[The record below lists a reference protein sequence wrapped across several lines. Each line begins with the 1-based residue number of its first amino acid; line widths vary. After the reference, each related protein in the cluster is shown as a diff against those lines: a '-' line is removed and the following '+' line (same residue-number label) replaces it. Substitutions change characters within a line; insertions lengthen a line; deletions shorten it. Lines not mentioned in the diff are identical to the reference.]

1 MTTTLLIEIGVE
13 ELPTKA
19 VTALAAAGRD
29 LWAQALSDA
38 ALAHGNIDTF
48 ATPRR
53 LAWRIHDLA
62 EKQPDQ
68 KIERK
73 GPSLA
78 AAKDKDGNWTKAA
91 LGFAASCGVEASDLG
106 VEETPKG
113 AWLTYHG
120 EQAGQ
125 TLETLL
131 PELFRHVCDNLP
143 IAKRMRWG
151 DNEQSFVRPVLTLV
165 ALADERIL
173 PLDYFGVRAGRDT
186 LGHRVHHP
194 DPVSI
199 QSAASYEADLRAAHI
214 IASHSERMERIR
226 EQVEKEAAALG
237 GSAILPEALL
247 IENASLTE
255 WPVAISGS
263 FDERYLAVPQEVL
276 ITTMQDNQKT
286 FAVVDASGKIQPHF
300 IAIANLES
308 ADSATVRKGNEK
320 VIRPR
325 FADAEFFWQQDLK
338 HRLADYLPRLEAVTY
353 QDKLGSLADKTR
365 RLEALARELAA
376 VTGADAEHAAT
387 AARLSKSDL
396 LSEMVMEFPELQGI
410 MGRYYAAAEG
420 LPADIAAAIDEQYY
434 PRGAG
439 GELPQSPTGLTLAL
453 AEKLDTLVGGFA
465 IGAKPTGSKDPY
477 GLRRAAIGLI
487 RLIDGEKLKLPL
499 KEWLIKTIQ
508 KYGDR
513 LKVDKPLKEK
523 ADRDPRIRELLADTL
538 QREDDNLATTAQE
551 YVLSVNDDLIR
562 GYILERLD
570 SYYREQGIRSETV
583 QAVLALNSDDLVDNN
598 RRIRALDTF
607 TASDNVKNLL
617 ASAKRIRNILK
628 KNGERDGA
636 VQTAHLQEPAEQA
649 LWQAWQDKQPAF
661 EQALAAGDYR
671 AALEPLATLGAP
683 LDAFFTDVMVLSDDP
698 ALQQNRL
705 TLLTTL
711 QRGFDKIADLSLLS
725 E

>member
-19 VTALAAAGRD
+19 VTALATAGRD
-29 LWAQALSDA
+29 LWAQALSDT

-131 PELFRHVCDNLP
+131 PELFRYVCDNLP

-194 DPVSI
+194 ESVRI
-199 QSAASYEADLRAAHI
+199 QSAASYEADLRAAHV

-237 GSAILPEALL
+237 GSAILPDALL

-286 FAVVDASGKIQPHF
+286 CAVVGACGKIQPHF

-308 ADSATVRKGNEK
+308 QDPATVRKGNEK

-477 GLRRAAIGLI
+477 ALRRMAISLI
-487 RLIDGEKLKLPL
+487 RLINENNLNLPL
-499 KEWLIKTIQ
+499 
-508 KYGDR
+508 DR
-513 LKVDKPLKEK
+513 ALAASAATYPAALAADKHT
-523 ADRDPRIRELLADTL
+523 AAVRDYIR
-538 QREDDNLATTAQE
+538 
-551 YVLSVNDDLIR
+551 
-562 GYILERLD
+562 ERLD

-583 QAVLALNSDDLVDNN
+583 QAVLALNSDDLVDND

-607 TASDNVKNLL
+607 ASSDNVKNLL

-661 EQALAAGDYR
+661 EQALAASDYR

-683 LDAFFTDVMVLSDDP
+683 LDAFFTDVMVMSDDP

>member
-19 VTALAAAGRD
+19 VTALATAGRD

-48 ATPRR
+48 TTPRR

-91 LGFAASCGVEASDLG
+91 LGFAASCGVEVSDLG
-106 VEETPKG
+106 VEETGKG

-120 EQAGQ
+120 KQAGQ

-131 PELFRHVCDNLP
+131 PELFRYVCDNLP

-194 DPVSI
+194 EPVSI
-199 QSAASYEADLRAAHI
+199 QSAASYEADLRAAHV

-286 FAVVDASGKIQPHF
+286 CAVVGACGKIQPHF

-308 ADSATVRKGNEK
+308 ADPATVRKGNEK

-477 GLRRAAIGLI
+477 ALRRMAISLI
-487 RLIDGEKLKLPL
+487 RLINENGLNLPL
-499 KEWLIKTIQ
+499 
-508 KYGDR
+508 DR
-513 LKVDKPLKEK
+513 ALAASAATYPATLAADKHT
-523 ADRDPRIRELLADTL
+523 AAVRDYIR
-538 QREDDNLATTAQE
+538 
-551 YVLSVNDDLIR
+551 
-562 GYILERLD
+562 ERLD

-583 QAVLALNSDDLVDNN
+583 QAVLALNSDDLVDND

-607 TASDNVKNLL
+607 AAGDNVKNLL

-636 VQTAHLQEPAEQA
+636 VQTALLQEPAEQA

-683 LDAFFTDVMVLSDDP
+683 LDVFFTDVMVMSDDP

>member
-19 VTALAAAGRD
+19 VTTLATAGRD

-131 PELFRHVCDNLP
+131 PELFRYVCDNLP

-173 PLDYFGVRAGRDT
+173 PLDYFGVRAGRDS

-194 DPVSI
+194 EPVSI
-199 QSAASYEADLRAAHI
+199 QSAASYEADLRAAHV
-214 IASHSERMERIR
+214 IASHNERMERIR

-286 FAVVDASGKIQPHF
+286 CAVVGACGKIQPHF

-308 ADSATVRKGNEK
+308 QNPATVRKGNEK

-365 RLEALARELAA
+365 RLEVLARELAA

-477 GLRRAAIGLI
+477 ALRRMAISLI
-487 RLIDGEKLKLPL
+487 RLINENNLNLPL
-499 KEWLIKTIQ
+499 
-508 KYGDR
+508 DR
-513 LKVDKPLKEK
+513 ALAASAATYPAALAADKHT
-523 ADRDPRIRELLADTL
+523 AAVRDYIR
-538 QREDDNLATTAQE
+538 
-551 YVLSVNDDLIR
+551 
-562 GYILERLD
+562 ERLD

-583 QAVLALNSDDLVDNN
+583 QAVLALNSDDLVDND

-607 TASDNVKNLL
+607 AAGDNVKNLL

-636 VQTAHLQEPAEQA
+636 VQTALLQEPAEQA

-683 LDAFFTDVMVLSDDP
+683 LDAFFTDVMVMSGDP

>member
-19 VTALAAAGRD
+19 VTTLATAGRN

-113 AWLTYHG
+113 AWLTYYG

-125 TLETLL
+125 SLETLL

-194 DPVSI
+194 EPVSI
-199 QSAASYEADLRAAHI
+199 QSAASYEADLRAAHV
-214 IASHSERMERIR
+214 IASHSERMARIR

-237 GSAILPEALL
+237 GRAILPEALL

-286 FAVVDASGKIQPHF
+286 CAVVGACGKIQPHF

-308 ADSATVRKGNEK
+308 QDPATVRKGNEK

-477 GLRRAAIGLI
+477 ALRRMAISLI
-487 RLIDGEKLKLPL
+487 RLINENGLNLPL
-499 KEWLIKTIQ
+499 KQALGFSIKIYKEEW
-508 KYGDR
+508 
-513 LKVDKPLKEK
+513 EK
-523 ADRDPRIRELLADTL
+523 KELLEKL
-538 QREDDNLATTAQE
+538 SIEEL
-551 YVLSVNDDLIR
+551 VLFEAANESAYD
-562 GYILERLD
+562 YICERLD
-570 SYYREQGIRSETV
+570 SYYRERGIRSETV
-583 QAVLALNSDDLVDNN
+583 QAVLALNSDDLVDNDH
-598 RRIRALDTF
+598 RIRALDTF
-607 TASDNVKNLL
+607 AAGDNVKNLL

-671 AALEPLATLGAP
+671 AALEPLATLGTP
-683 LDAFFTDVMVLSDDP
+683 LDAFFTDVMVMSDDP

>member
-19 VTALAAAGRD
+19 VTALAIAGRD

-173 PLDYFGVRAGRDT
+173 PLDYFGIRAGRDT

-194 DPVSI
+194 EPVSI
-199 QSAASYEADLRAAHI
+199 QSAASYEADLRAAHV

-286 FAVVDASGKIQPHF
+286 CAVVGACGKIQPHF

-308 ADSATVRKGNEK
+308 QDPATVRKGNEK

-338 HRLADYLPRLEAVTY
+338 HKLADYLPRLEHVVY
-353 QDKLGSLADKTR
+353 QEKLGSVAAKTR
-365 RLEALARELAA
+365 RLEALGRALAP
-376 VTGADAEHAAT
+376 VCGADADNVAT
-387 AARLSKSDL
+387 AAHISKSDL
-396 LSEMVMEFPELQGI
+396 LTEMVMEFPELQGL

-420 LPADIAAAIDEQYY
+420 YATDIAAALDEQYQ

-439 GELPQSPTGLTLAL
+439 GALPQTRTGLALAI

-477 GLRRAAIGLI
+477 ALRRMAISLI
-487 RLIDGEKLKLPL
+487 RLINENNLNLPL
-499 KEWLIKTIQ
+499 
-508 KYGDR
+508 DR
-513 LKVDKPLKEK
+513 ALAASAATYPAALAADKHT
-523 ADRDPRIRELLADTL
+523 AAVRDYIR
-538 QREDDNLATTAQE
+538 
-551 YVLSVNDDLIR
+551 
-562 GYILERLD
+562 ERLD

-583 QAVLALNSDDLVDNN
+583 LAVLALNSDDLVDND

-607 TASDNVKNLL
+607 AAGDNVKNLL

-628 KNGERDGA
+628 KNGERNEA
-636 VQTAHLQEPAEQA
+636 VAADRLVEPAEQV

-661 EQALAAGDYR
+661 EQALTAGDYR

-683 LDAFFTDVMVLSDDP
+683 LDAFFTDVMVMSDDP

>member
-19 VTALAAAGRD
+19 VTALATAGRD

-38 ALAHGNIDTF
+38 ALVHGNIDTF

-53 LAWRIHDLA
+53 LAWGIHDLA

-194 DPVSI
+194 EPVSI
-199 QSAASYEADLRAAHI
+199 QSATSYEADLRAAHV
-214 IASHSERMERIR
+214 IASHSERMARIR

-237 GSAILPEALL
+237 GRAILPEALL

-286 FAVVDASGKIQPHF
+286 CAVVGACGKIQPHF

-308 ADSATVRKGNEK
+308 QDPATVRKGNEK

-338 HRLADYLPRLEAVTY
+338 HCLADYLPRLEAVTY

-477 GLRRAAIGLI
+477 ALRRMAISLI
-487 RLIDGEKLKLPL
+487 RLINENGLNLPL
-499 KEWLIKTIQ
+499 
-508 KYGDR
+508 DR
-513 LKVDKPLKEK
+513 ALAASAATYPATLAADKHT
-523 ADRDPRIRELLADTL
+523 AAVRDYIR
-538 QREDDNLATTAQE
+538 
-551 YVLSVNDDLIR
+551 
-562 GYILERLD
+562 ERLD
-570 SYYREQGIRSETV
+570 SYYREQSIRSETV
-583 QAVLALNSDDLVDNN
+583 QAVLALNSDDLVDND

-607 TASDNVKNLL
+607 AASDNVKNLL

-636 VQTAHLQEPAEQA
+636 VQTVLLQEPAEQA
-649 LWQAWQDKQPAF
+649 LWQAWQDKQPVF

-683 LDAFFTDVMVLSDDP
+683 LDAFFTDVMVMSDDP

-711 QRGFDKIADLSLLS
+711 QRGFDKIADLSLLDS
-725 E
+725 SLVPENMGYGHAVMATLT

>member
-1 MTTTLLIEIGVE
+1 MTTLLIEIGVE

-19 VTALAAAGRD
+19 VTALATAGRD

-131 PELFRHVCDNLP
+131 PELFRYVCDNLP

-173 PLDYFGVRAGRDT
+173 PLDYFGIRAGRDT

-194 DPVSI
+194 EPVSI
-199 QSAASYEADLRAAHI
+199 QSAASYEADLRAAHV
-214 IASHSERMERIR
+214 IASHAERMERIR

-286 FAVVDASGKIQPHF
+286 CAVVGACGKIQPHF

-308 ADSATVRKGNEK
+308 AAPATVRKGNEK

-338 HRLADYLPRLEAVTY
+338 HKLADYLPRLEHVVY
-353 QDKLGSLADKTR
+353 QEKLGSVAAKTR
-365 RLEALARELAA
+365 RLEALGRALAP
-376 VTGADAEHAAT
+376 VCGADADNVAT
-387 AARLSKSDL
+387 AAHISKSDL
-396 LSEMVMEFPELQGI
+396 LTEMVMEFPELQGL

-420 LPADIAAAIDEQYY
+420 YAADIAAALDEQYQ

-439 GELPQSPTGLTLAL
+439 GALPQTRTGLALAI

-477 GLRRAAIGLI
+477 ALRRMAISLI
-487 RLIDGEKLKLPL
+487 RLITENELALPL
-499 KEWLIKTIQ
+499 AAWL
-508 KYGDR
+508 
-513 LKVDKPLKEK
+513 DKSAAQYDAVLGAPIHVT
-523 ADRDPRIRELLADTL
+523 AVRE
-538 QREDDNLATTAQE
+538 
-551 YVLSVNDDLIR
+551 
-562 GYILERLD
+562 YILERLD
-570 SYYREQGIRSETV
+570 SHYREQGIRSETC
-583 QAVLALNSDDLVDNN
+583 QAVLALGSDDLVDIE
-598 RRIRALDTF
+598 RRIRALDAF
-607 TASDNVKNLL
+607 AGSPSAASLL

-628 KNGERDGA
+628 KNGERNEAIAADRL
-636 VQTAHLQEPAEQA
+636 VEPAEQA
-649 LWQAWQDKQPAF
+649 LWQNWQTLAPAIDA
-661 EQALAAGDYR
+661 ELQKSDYR
-671 AALEPLATLGAP
+671 AALEQLATLGAP
-683 LDAFFTDVMVLSDDP
+683 LDAFFTDVMVMSDDP

-705 TLLTTL
+705 ALLTTL
-711 QRGFDKIADLSLLS
+711 QRGFDQIADLSLLS

>member
-19 VTALAAAGRD
+19 VTALATAGRD

-125 TLETLL
+125 MLETLL

-194 DPVSI
+194 EPVRI
-199 QSAASYEADLRAAHI
+199 QSAASYEADLRAAHV
-214 IASHSERMERIR
+214 IASHAERMERIR
-226 EQVEKEAAALG
+226 KQVEKEAAALG

-286 FAVVDASGKIQPHF
+286 CAVVGACGKIQPHF

-308 ADSATVRKGNEK
+308 QDPATVRKGNEK

-353 QDKLGSLADKTR
+353 QDKLGSLADKIR
-365 RLEALARELAA
+365 RLETLARELAA

-477 GLRRAAIGLI
+477 ALRRMAISLI
-487 RLIDGEKLKLPL
+487 RLINENNLNLPL
-499 KEWLIKTIQ
+499 
-508 KYGDR
+508 DR
-513 LKVDKPLKEK
+513 ALAASAATYPAALAADKHT
-523 ADRDPRIRELLADTL
+523 AAVRDYIR
-538 QREDDNLATTAQE
+538 
-551 YVLSVNDDLIR
+551 
-562 GYILERLD
+562 ERLD

-583 QAVLALNSDDLVDNN
+583 QAVLALNSDDLVDND

-607 TASDNVKNLL
+607 AAGDNVKNLL

-636 VQTAHLQEPAEQA
+636 VQTALLQEPAEQA

-683 LDAFFTDVMVLSDDP
+683 LDAFFTDVMVMSDDP

-711 QRGFDKIADLSLLS
+711 QRGFDQIADLSLLS

>member
-19 VTALAAAGRD
+19 VTALATAGRD

-62 EKQPDQ
+62 GKQPDQ

-173 PLDYFGVRAGRDT
+173 PLDYFGIRAGRDT

-194 DPVSI
+194 EPVSI
-199 QSAASYEADLRAAHI
+199 QSAASYEADLRAAHV

-286 FAVVDASGKIQPHF
+286 CAVVGACGKIQPHF

-308 ADSATVRKGNEK
+308 ADPATVRKGNEK

-365 RLEALARELAA
+365 RLETLARELAA

-420 LPADIAAAIDEQYY
+420 LPVDIAAAIDEQYY

-477 GLRRAAIGLI
+477 ALRRMAISLI
-487 RLIDGEKLKLPL
+487 RLITENELALPL
-499 KEWLIKTIQ
+499 TAWLGKSAAQYDAALNAPAHTAA
-508 KYGDR
+508 
-513 LKVDKPLKEK
+513 V
-523 ADRDPRIRELLADTL
+523 RD
-538 QREDDNLATTAQE
+538 
-551 YVLSVNDDLIR
+551 
-562 GYILERLD
+562 YILERLD
-570 SYYREQGIRSETV
+570 SHYREQGIRSETC
-583 QAVLALNSDDLVDNN
+583 QAVLALGSDDLVDIE
-598 RRIRALDTF
+598 RRIRVLDTF
-607 TASDNVKNLL
+607 AGSATAASLL

-628 KNGERDGA
+628 KNGERNEA
-636 VQTAHLQEPAEQA
+636 VAAERLVEPAEQA
-649 LWQAWQDKQPAF
+649 LWQNW
-661 EQALAAGDYR
+661 QALSPAIDAALQKSDYR
-671 AALEPLATLGAP
+671 AALEQMATLGAP
-683 LDAFFTDVMVLSDDP
+683 LDAFFTDVMVMSDDP
-698 ALQQNRL
+698 ALQHNRL
-705 TLLTTL
+705 ALLTTL
-711 QRGFDKIADLSLLS
+711 QRGFDQIADLSLLS

>member
-1 MTTTLLIEIGVE
+1 MTTLLIEIGVE

-38 ALAHGNIDTF
+38 ALAHGSIDTF

-106 VEETPKG
+106 IEETPKG
-113 AWLTYHG
+113 AWLTDHG
-120 EQAGQ
+120 AQAGQ
-125 TLETLL
+125 TLETRL

-173 PLDYFGVRAGRDT
+173 PLNYFGIRAGRDT

-194 DPVSI
+194 EPVSI
-199 QSAASYEADLRAAHI
+199 QSAASYEADLRAAHV
-214 IASHSERMERIR
+214 IASHAERMERIR

-263 FDERYLAVPQEVL
+263 FDERYLAVPLEVL

-308 ADSATVRKGNEK
+308 QDPATVRKGNEK

-477 GLRRAAIGLI
+477 ALRRMAISLI
-487 RLIDGEKLKLPL
+487 RLINENNLNLPL
-499 KEWLIKTIQ
+499 TKWITKSLQLFDRKGIDHKPTAIQ
-508 KYGDR
+508 AAQDENLR
-513 LKVDKPLKEK
+513 RRIEETLNQEDEKVVIST
-523 ADRDPRIRELLADTL
+523 RDYIR
-538 QREDDNLATTAQE
+538 
-551 YVLSVNDDLIR
+551 
-562 GYILERLD
+562 ERLD

-583 QAVLALNSDDLVDNN
+583 QAVLALNSDDLVDND

-607 TASDNVKNLL
+607 AAGDNVKNLL

-636 VQTAHLQEPAEQA
+636 VQTALLQEPAEQA

-661 EQALAAGDYR
+661 EQALAARDYR

-683 LDAFFTDVMVLSDDP
+683 LDAFFTDVMVMSDDP

>member
-19 VTALAAAGRD
+19 VTALATAGRD
-29 LWAQALSDA
+29 LWVQALSDA

-106 VEETPKG
+106 IEETGKG

-131 PELFRHVCDNLP
+131 PELFRYVCDNLP

-194 DPVSI
+194 EPVSI
-199 QSAASYEADLRAAHI
+199 QSAASYEADLRAAHV
-214 IASHSERMERIR
+214 IASHSERMARIR

-286 FAVVDASGKIQPHF
+286 CAVVGACGKIQPHF

-308 ADSATVRKGNEK
+308 ADPATVRKGNEK

-477 GLRRAAIGLI
+477 ALRRMAISLI
-487 RLIDGEKLKLPL
+487 RLINENNLNLPL
-499 KEWLIKTIQ
+499 
-508 KYGDR
+508 DR
-513 LKVDKPLKEK
+513 ALAASAATYPAALAADKHT
-523 ADRDPRIRELLADTL
+523 AAVRDYIR
-538 QREDDNLATTAQE
+538 
-551 YVLSVNDDLIR
+551 
-562 GYILERLD
+562 ERLD

-583 QAVLALNSDDLVDNN
+583 QAVLALNSDDLVDND

-607 TASDNVKNLL
+607 AASDNVKNLL

-671 AALEPLATLGAP
+671 AALEPLATLGTP
-683 LDAFFTDVMVLSDDP
+683 LDAFFTDVMVMSDDP

>member
-19 VTALAAAGRD
+19 VTTLATAGRD

-131 PELFRHVCDNLP
+131 PELFRYVCDNLP

-194 DPVSI
+194 EPVSI
-199 QSAASYEADLRAAHI
+199 QSAASYEADLRAAHV
-214 IASHSERMERIR
+214 IASHAERMARIR

-237 GSAILPEALL
+237 GRAILPEALL

-286 FAVVDASGKIQPHF
+286 CAVVGACGKIQPHF

-308 ADSATVRKGNEK
+308 ADPATVRKGNEK

-376 VTGADAEHAAT
+376 VTGADTEHAAT

-453 AEKLDTLVGGFA
+453 AEKLDALVGGFA

-477 GLRRAAIGLI
+477 ALRRMAISLI
-487 RLIDGEKLKLPL
+487 RLINENGLNLPL
-499 KEWLIKTIQ
+499 
-508 KYGDR
+508 DR
-513 LKVDKPLKEK
+513 ALAASAATYPAALAADKHT
-523 ADRDPRIRELLADTL
+523 AAVRDYIR
-538 QREDDNLATTAQE
+538 
-551 YVLSVNDDLIR
+551 
-562 GYILERLD
+562 ERLD

-583 QAVLALNSDDLVDNN
+583 QAVLALNSDDLVDND

-607 TASDNVKNLL
+607 AAGDNVKNLL

-636 VQTAHLQEPAEQA
+636 VQTALLQEPAEQA

-683 LDAFFTDVMVLSDDP
+683 LDAFFTDVMVMSDDP

>member
-194 DPVSI
+194 EPVRI
-199 QSAASYEADLRAAHI
+199 QSAASYEADLRAAYV
-214 IASHSERMERIR
+214 IASHAERMARIR

-237 GSAILPEALL
+237 GRAILPEALL

-286 FAVVDASGKIQPHF
+286 CAVVGACGKIQPHF

-308 ADSATVRKGNEK
+308 ADPATVRKGNEK

-353 QDKLGSLADKTR
+353 QDKLGSLADKIR

-477 GLRRAAIGLI
+477 ALRRMAISLI
-487 RLIDGEKLKLPL
+487 RLINENGLNLPL
-499 KEWLIKTIQ
+499 
-508 KYGDR
+508 DR
-513 LKVDKPLKEK
+513 ALAASAATYPATLAADKHT
-523 ADRDPRIRELLADTL
+523 AAVRDYIR
-538 QREDDNLATTAQE
+538 
-551 YVLSVNDDLIR
+551 
-562 GYILERLD
+562 ERLD
-570 SYYREQGIRSETV
+570 SYYREQSIRSETA
-583 QAVLALNSDDLVDNN
+583 QAVLALNSDDLVDND

-607 TASDNVKNLL
+607 VASDNVKNLL

-661 EQALAAGDYR
+661 EQALAASDYR

-683 LDAFFTDVMVLSDDP
+683 LDAFFTDVMVMSDDP

>member
-1 MTTTLLIEIGVE
+1 MSATTTLLIEIGVE

-19 VTALAAAGRD
+19 VTTLADAGRD
-29 LWAQALSDA
+29 LWAQALANAGLTHGDIE
-38 ALAHGNIDTF
+38 AL

-53 LAWRIHDLA
+53 LAWRIRDLA
-62 EKQPDQ
+62 TRQSDQ

-73 GPSLA
+73 GPALA
-78 AAKDKDGNWTKAA
+78 AAKDKDGNWSKAA
-91 LGFAASCGVEASDLG
+91 LGFAASCGVDVAALA
-106 VEETPKG
+106 VEDTPKG
-113 AWLTYHG
+113 KWLMYYG
-120 EQAGQ
+120 EQPGQ
-125 TLETLL
+125 PLEALL

-151 DNEQSFVRPVLTLV
+151 DHEQSFVRPVLSLV
-165 ALADERIL
+165 ALADDRVL
-173 PLDYFGVRAGRDT
+173 PLAYFGVQAGRET

-194 DPVSI
+194 QAVAI
-199 QSAASYEADLRAAHI
+199 ASATSYEADLRGAHI
-214 IASHSERMERIR
+214 IASHAARMESIR
-226 EQVEKEAAALG
+226 AQVEAKAAALG
-237 GSAILPEALL
+237 GVAVIPPALL
-247 IENASLTE
+247 AEVASLTE
-255 WPVAISGS
+255 WPVAIAGS

-286 FAVVDASGKIQPHF
+286 FAVVGADGKIRPHF
-300 IAIANLES
+300 IAVANLES
-308 ADSATVRKGNEK
+308 ADEAAVRKGNEK

-477 GLRRAAIGLI
+477 ALRRMAISLI
-487 RLIDGEKLKLPL
+487 RLINENNLNLPL
-499 KEWLIKTIQ
+499 
-508 KYGDR
+508 DR
-513 LKVDKPLKEK
+513 ALAASAATYPTALAADKHT
-523 ADRDPRIRELLADTL
+523 AAVRDYIR
-538 QREDDNLATTAQE
+538 
-551 YVLSVNDDLIR
+551 
-562 GYILERLD
+562 ERLD

-583 QAVLALNSDDLVDNN
+583 QAVLALGGDDLVDND

-607 TASDNVKNLL
+607 AAGDNVKNLL

-636 VQTAHLQEPAEQA
+636 VQTALLQEPAEQA

-683 LDAFFTDVMVLSDDP
+683 LDAFFTDVMVMSDDP

>member
-19 VTALAAAGRD
+19 VTTLATAGRD

-131 PELFRHVCDNLP
+131 PELFRYVCDNLP

-194 DPVSI
+194 EPVSI
-199 QSAASYEADLRAAHI
+199 QSAASYEADLRAAHV
-214 IASHSERMERIR
+214 IASHAERMARIR

-237 GSAILPEALL
+237 GRAILPEALL

-286 FAVVDASGKIQPHF
+286 CAVVGACGKIQPHF

-308 ADSATVRKGNEK
+308 ADPATVRKGNEK

-376 VTGADAEHAAT
+376 VTGADTEHAAT

-453 AEKLDTLVGGFA
+453 AEKLDALVGGFA

-477 GLRRAAIGLI
+477 ALRRMAISLI
-487 RLIDGEKLKLPL
+487 RLITENELALPL
-499 KEWLIKTIQ
+499 AAWL
-508 KYGDR
+508 
-513 LKVDKPLKEK
+513 DKSAAQYDAALGAPTHV
-523 ADRDPRIRELLADTL
+523 AAVRE
-538 QREDDNLATTAQE
+538 
-551 YVLSVNDDLIR
+551 
-562 GYILERLD
+562 YILERLD
-570 SYYREQGIRSETV
+570 SHYREQGIRSETC
-583 QAVLALNSDDLVDNN
+583 QAVLALGSDDLVDIE
-598 RRIRALDTF
+598 RRIRALDAFAGSPSAT
-607 TASDNVKNLL
+607 SLL

-628 KNGERDGA
+628 KNGERNEA
-636 VQTAHLQEPAEQA
+636 VAADRLLEPAEQA
-649 LWQAWQDKQPAF
+649 LWQNWQTLAPAIDA
-661 EQALAAGDYR
+661 ELQKSDYR
-671 AALEPLATLGAP
+671 AALEQLATLGAP
-683 LDAFFTDVMVLSDDP
+683 LDAFFTDVMVMSDDP

-705 TLLTTL
+705 ALLTTL
-711 QRGFDKIADLSLLS
+711 QRGFDQIADLSLLS

>member
-19 VTALAAAGRD
+19 VTALATAGRD

-62 EKQPDQ
+62 KKQPDQ

-91 LGFAASCGVEASDLG
+91 LGFAASCGVEVSDLG
-106 VEETPKG
+106 VEETGKG

-131 PELFRHVCDNLP
+131 PELFRYVCDNLP

-194 DPVSI
+194 EPVSI
-199 QSAASYEADLRAAHI
+199 QSAASYEADLRAAHV
-214 IASHSERMERIR
+214 IASHSERMARIR

-286 FAVVDASGKIQPHF
+286 CAVVGACGKIQPHF

-308 ADSATVRKGNEK
+308 ADPATVRKGNEK

-477 GLRRAAIGLI
+477 ALRRMAISLI
-487 RLIDGEKLKLPL
+487 RLINENGLNLPL
-499 KEWLIKTIQ
+499 
-508 KYGDR
+508 DR
-513 LKVDKPLKEK
+513 ALAASAATYPAALAADKHT
-523 ADRDPRIRELLADTL
+523 AAVRDYIR
-538 QREDDNLATTAQE
+538 
-551 YVLSVNDDLIR
+551 
-562 GYILERLD
+562 ERLD

-583 QAVLALNSDDLVDNN
+583 QAVLALNSDDLVDND

-607 TASDNVKNLL
+607 AAGDNVKNLL

-636 VQTAHLQEPAEQA
+636 VQTALLQEPAEQA

-683 LDAFFTDVMVLSDDP
+683 LDAFFTDVMVMSDDP

>member
-19 VTALAAAGRD
+19 VTALATAGRD

-194 DPVSI
+194 EPVSI
-199 QSAASYEADLRAAHI
+199 QSAASYEADLRAAHV

-286 FAVVDASGKIQPHF
+286 CAVVGACGKIQPHF

-308 ADSATVRKGNEK
+308 QDPATVRKGNEK

-477 GLRRAAIGLI
+477 ALRRMAISLI
-487 RLIDGEKLKLPL
+487 RLINENGLNLPL
-499 KEWLIKTIQ
+499 DCALAASAAT
-508 KYGDR
+508 YPAA
-513 LKVDKPLKEK
+513 LAADKHT
-523 ADRDPRIRELLADTL
+523 AAVRDYIR
-538 QREDDNLATTAQE
+538 
-551 YVLSVNDDLIR
+551 
-562 GYILERLD
+562 ERLD

-583 QAVLALNSDDLVDNN
+583 QAVLALGGDDLVDND

-607 TASDNVKNLL
+607 ASSDSVKNLL

-636 VQTAHLQEPAEQA
+636 VQTALLQEPAEQA

-661 EQALAAGDYR
+661 EQALAASDYR

-683 LDAFFTDVMVLSDDP
+683 LDAFFTDVMVMSDDP

>member
-19 VTALAAAGRD
+19 VTALATAGRD

-199 QSAASYEADLRAAHI
+199 QSAASYEADLRAAYV
-214 IASHSERMERIR
+214 IASHAERMARIR

-237 GSAILPEALL
+237 GGAILPEALL

-286 FAVVDASGKIQPHF
+286 CAVVGACGKIQPHF

-308 ADSATVRKGNEK
+308 AAPATVRKGNEK

-365 RLEALARELAA
+365 RLETLARELAA

-477 GLRRAAIGLI
+477 ALRRMAISLI
-487 RLIDGEKLKLPL
+487 RLINENNLNLPL
-499 KEWLIKTIQ
+499 
-508 KYGDR
+508 DR
-513 LKVDKPLKEK
+513 ALAASAATYPATLAADKHT
-523 ADRDPRIRELLADTL
+523 AAVRDYIR
-538 QREDDNLATTAQE
+538 
-551 YVLSVNDDLIR
+551 
-562 GYILERLD
+562 ERLD

-583 QAVLALNSDDLVDNN
+583 QAVLALGGDDLVDND

-607 TASDNVKNLL
+607 ASSDSVKNLL

-636 VQTAHLQEPAEQA
+636 VQTALLQEPAEQA

-661 EQALAAGDYR
+661 EQALAASDYR

-683 LDAFFTDVMVLSDDP
+683 LDAFFTDVMVMSDDP